1 MHRLG
6 KNLILE
12 FPRDLRKGDD
22 KISSMR
28 KPDLKLSIKSDR
40 KLPSKVLNNKASLP
54 TFLSVIKLMHGIL
67 PALFKCRFSSP
78 GSLSLDQRFALNEG
92 IHSMYTGLAL
102 CLWELNSQNKENA
115 IAPIL
120 KLKLKSS
127 TIFCHILGTHGLP
140 KLLCFFLQF
149 SNSI

>member
-28 KPDLKLSIKSDR
+28 KPELKLSIKSDR

-67 PALFKCRFSSP
+67 PKGVVQMPL
-78 GSLSLDQRFALNEG
+78 
-92 IHSMYTGLAL
+92 
-102 CLWELNSQNKENA
+102 
-115 IAPIL
+115 
-120 KLKLKSS
+120 
-127 TIFCHILGTHGLP
+127 
-140 KLLCFFLQF
+140 
-149 SNSI
+149 